1 MKFRMKFIKTYNN
14 YEVEFDS
21 VLEALDQSDV
31 FKIYKFKDGFEIIE
45 QCDSVFGLSV
55 TKEQLLI
62 LADEIRELALGK
74 EKTT

>member
-1 MKFRMKFIKTYNN
+1 MKFIKTYNN

-62 LADEIRELALGK
+62 LADEIRELANGK
-74 EKTT
+74 I

>member
-1 MKFRMKFIKTYNN
+1 MKFIKTYNN

-45 QCDSVFGLSV
+45 KCDSVFGLSV